1 MVPARRRRHEPLSP
15 FPVDGSFSGAGKT
28 TVTCGILQALR
39 RRGLETAAFKCG
51 PDYVDPLFHAKAMGI
66 ACRNLDPFFCEGS
79 RLSFLLQKNARGKEF
94 PSSKA

>member
-1 MVPARRRRHEPLSP
+1 M
-15 FPVDGSFSGAGKT
+15 
-28 TVTCGILQALR
+28 TCGILQALR